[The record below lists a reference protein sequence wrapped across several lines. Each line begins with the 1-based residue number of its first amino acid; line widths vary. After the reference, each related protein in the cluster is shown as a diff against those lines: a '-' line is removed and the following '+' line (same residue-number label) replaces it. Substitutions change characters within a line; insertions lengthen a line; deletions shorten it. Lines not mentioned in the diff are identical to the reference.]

1 MIKIIK
7 QKTYNFL
14 RESERYTKTDMVY
27 LFKGGSWLTLGQ
39 IVSSI
44 CSFLLAIAFA
54 NLLPKE
60 TYGSYRYVLSIAGL
74 LAIPTLSG
82 INTAI
87 VQAVARGYEGSF
99 IKGLKTKIRWGLL
112 GGLASLI
119 LSSYYYFNDNITLTF
134 AFLITGIFI
143 PFMDSF
149 NIYGALLIGKKK
161 FKISTIYNIIIKIL
175 SFIIIISVLFITNNI
190 FLIIFT
196 YFLSNTLLRLL
207 FLFVTIKKIK
217 INRKEDSE
225 TIPYGKH
232 LSLIDIISI
241 IASQL
246 DKILVFH
253 YLGAIELAIYAFAIA
268 IPEQIKSLLKNMSTL
283 ALPKFSEKSIEKI
296 KKTIFKKMAWMSL
309 FIALGTVF
317 YIIAAPYIYKLFFPQ
332 YIESIFYSQLF
343 SISLI
348 AAITIL
354 PTSALQAKIAK
365 KELYKLNIYSPIIQ
379 IVLLFFFIYFYGILG
394 AIIAR
399 VLGRFIG
406 LVISYWL
413 FKKFKLKSI

>member
-7 QKTYNFL
+7 QKIYNFL
-14 RESERYTKTDMVY
+14 RDSEKYTKTDMVY

-39 IVSSI
+39 IISSI

-60 TYGSYRYVLSIAGL
+60 IYGSYRYILSISGL

-87 VQAVARGYEGSF
+87 IQAVARGYEGSF

-119 LSSYYYFNDNITLTF
+119 LSGYYYFNNNITLTF

-149 NIYGALLIGKKK
+149 IIYGALLIGKKK
-161 FKISTIYNIIIKIL
+161 FKISTIYNIIIRIL
-175 SFIIIISVLFITNNI
+175 SFIVIISVLFITNNI

-246 DKILVFH
+246 DKILLFH

-268 IPEQIKSLLKNMSTL
+268 MPTQIKTPLKYINSLAYPKFAQKSLL
-283 ALPKFSEKSIEKI
+283 EI
-296 KKTIFKKMAWMSL
+296 KKGIWRKIFL
-309 FIALGTVF
+309 YGVF
-317 YIIAAPYIYKLFFPQ
+317 RILIVVAYILAAPFIFNLFFPV
-332 YIESIFYSQLF
+332 YKDAIIYSQVF
-343 SISLI
+343 SLSLI
-348 AAITIL
+348 VPTGIL
-354 PTSALQAKIAK
+354 THVLMAHKKI
-365 KELYKLNIYSPIIQ
+365 KELYILKTISSFIF
-379 IVLLFFFIYFYGILG
+379 IVALFIGVVYYGIWG
-394 AIIAR
+394 
-399 VLGRFIG
+399 
-406 LVISYWL
+406 VISARIIYL
-413 FKKFKLKSI
+413 FTIGITVAILFQKIKN

>member
-1 MIKIIK
+1 MIKNLYHK
-7 QKTYNFL
+7 LYNFL
-14 RESERYTKTDMVY
+14 RQSEKYTKTDMVY
-27 LFKGGSWLTLGQ
+27 LFKGGSWLTGGQ
-39 IVSSI
+39 IISSI

-60 TYGSYRYVLSIAGL
+60 TYGSYKYILSIAGL

-87 VQAVARGYEGSF
+87 IQSIARGYEGSF

-207 FLFVTIKKIK
+207 FLFITIKKFK
-217 INRKEDSE
+217 LNKEKDSE
-225 TIPYGKH
+225 TISYGKH

-246 DKILVFH
+246 DKILIFH
-253 YLGAIELAIYAFAIA
+253 YLGAIELAIYAFAVA
-268 IPEQIKSLLKNMSTL
+268 IPEQIKSLLKNISIL
-283 ALPKFSEKSIEKI
+283 ALPKFSEKSIEEI

-332 YIESIFYSQLF
+332 YIESVFYSQIF

-348 AAITIL
+348 TAIAIL
-354 PTSALQAKIAK
+354 PTSALQAKMAK
-365 KELYKLNIYSPIIQ
+365 KELYQLNIYSPLIQ
-379 IVLLFFFIYFYGILG
+379 IILLFFFIYFYGLLGIIL
-394 AIIAR
+394 AR
-399 VLGRFIG
+399 VINRFIHCFF
-406 LVISYWL
+406 ICWL
-413 FKKFKLKSI
+413 IKRI